1 MLLHSRSSYIITFN
15 YTVQSYQIR

>member
-1 MLLHSRSSYIITFN
+1 MLLHSRFSYIITFN